1 MDTTSFEKVSGASVQ
16 YALIKK
22 ENAIKMIKIKKSLT
36 ADTRTCNASEV
47 KKSQLKDS
55 SIQHIEDVSKG
66 LGLLASMMYDAA
78 VNHDHDKL
86 TGINEFHSDFIT
98 NFEKTEWYENHKKVN
113 RHHLL
118 TQDGVPQDVNL
129 IDVLEMIVDCVM
141 AGMGRSGSVYP
152 LEIDSEVLKNAFDNT
167 VDLIKNK
174 VIVEED

>member
-1 MDTTSFEKVSGASVQ
+1 V
-16 YALIKK
+16 
-22 ENAIKMIKIKKSLT
+22 IKIKKSLT
-36 ADTRTCNASEV
+36 ADIRTC

-66 LGLLASMMYDAA
+66 FGLLTSMISDAA
-78 VNHDHDKL
+78 TTHDHDKL
-86 TGINEFHSDFIT
+86 TGIDEFHSDFIT
-98 NFEKTEWYENHKKVN
+98 NFEKTEWWENHKKVN

-118 TQDGVPQDVNL
+118 TKDGVPEDVNL

-152 LEIDSEVLKNAFDNT
+152 LEIDLEVLKNAFDNT
-167 VDLIKNK
+167 VNLIKSQ

>member
-1 MDTTSFEKVSGASVQ
+1 M
-16 YALIKK
+16 
-22 ENAIKMIKIKKSLT
+22 
-36 ADTRTCNASEV
+36 
-47 KKSQLKDS
+47 
-55 SIQHIEDVSKG
+55 G
-66 LGLLASMMYDAA
+66 LFISMMYDAA

-141 AGMGRSGSVYP
+141 AGMG
-152 LEIDSEVLKNAFDNT
+152 EIRKCLPA
-167 VDLIKNK
+167 
-174 VIVEED
+174 